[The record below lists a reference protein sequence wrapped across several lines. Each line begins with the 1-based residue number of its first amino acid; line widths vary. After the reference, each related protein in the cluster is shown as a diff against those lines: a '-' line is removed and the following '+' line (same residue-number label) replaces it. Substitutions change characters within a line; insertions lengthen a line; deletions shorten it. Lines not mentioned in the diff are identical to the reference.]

1 MSDLLEVIIQFKAH
15 PENPEPEDL
24 DFIYKRF
31 PPGWRWVEQIKK
43 SSGVHY
49 EVFEGPEQGAEEF
62 LDYIENYFDNLVERK
77 KIKVLKK
84 IVK

>member
-1 MSDLLEVIIQFKAH
+1 MSDLFEVIIKFKAH

-31 PPGWRWVEQIKK
+31 PPGWRWVDQIQKT
-43 SSGVHY
+43 SGVRY
-49 EVFEGPEQGAEEF
+49 ELFEGPQEGAEEF
-62 LDYIENYFDNLVERK
+62 MDYINDYFDNLQERK
-77 KIKVLKK
+77 RIVILKK